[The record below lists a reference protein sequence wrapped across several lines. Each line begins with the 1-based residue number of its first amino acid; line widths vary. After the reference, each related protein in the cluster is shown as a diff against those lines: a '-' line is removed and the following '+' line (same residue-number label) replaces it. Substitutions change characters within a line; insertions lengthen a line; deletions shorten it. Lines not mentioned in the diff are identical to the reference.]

1 MSPRKNTKKLNNT
14 KSCLETANVSS
25 PTENSAPVVE
35 KLRRSGRKRKSKK
48 FQDDDLHSTSNTYSY
63 EGKQSKA
70 DEYGTLKSKVKS
82 AKQTDKVE
90 NHGLYG
96 IKHQNETMSNRNVFA
111 SLREDTNTSNTEN
124 GDAQQQSLIPSN
136 IDIDEE
142 LTGEKDD
149 TILYLNYRYSKFPR
163 SEENEKYKEVYDCI
177 PKLRSSS
184 PPRFT
189 TKGVKRNPIDH
200 EALGVRKLG
209 KTLGNPF
216 STHGQKR
223 NGVVFG
229 NRELVSVDE
238 KLKYTEAASNIKRIM
253 KDKCKDVRF
262 SSYVQPKI
270 FEEARD
276 KFSAKRKRKPKPH
289 SNEEEDEVDIE
300 TVDDSYTIVPEVL
313 KRSLTK
319 AKTGRKPGR
328 TILECE
334 DCGYKT
340 THSGHMRTHI
350 MCVHKD
356 LKQHECK
363 YEGCD
368 YKCSR
373 KGSMTRH
380 EKCVHRKDKV
390 FRCDMGNCNF
400 ESAWYISLERHIVT
414 KHEKLRPWTC
424 QICQK
429 SFGQQYT
436 LDSHINS
443 VHRKQKRIKCAFC
456 TFRSCLKLSVR
467 VHILRKHKD
476 KISEAINEAEE
487 ENNEE
492 TEDLVDYTNE
502 QNDYDVTMENE
513 EQECV

>member
-1 MSPRKNTKKLNNT
+1 MSPTKNTNELNNT
-14 KSCLETANVSS
+14 KPSLESENDSS
-25 PTENSAPVVE
+25 PTKNSAPVIDN
-35 KLRRSGRKRKSKK
+35 LNQSNISPRRSGRVRKSRK
-48 FQDDDLHSTSNTYSY
+48 FHDDFQSTSNIHFNIDEYWTRI
-63 EGKQSKA
+63 SKA
-70 DEYGTLKSKVKS
+70 KN
-82 AKQTDKVE
+82 AKPVKVE
-90 NHGLYG
+90 KRGLYG
-96 IKHQNETMSNRNVFA
+96 IKHRNETMSNRNIFA
-111 SLREDTNTSNTEN
+111 SLREDANTLNTNN
-124 GDAQQQSLIPSN
+124 GDAQQQSSIPSN
-136 IDIDEE
+136 IDIDKE

-149 TILYLNYRYSKFPR
+149 TDLYLNYFKFPR

-189 TKGVKRNPIDH
+189 TKGVKKSRINH
-200 EALGVRKLG
+200 EAMGVRKLG

-216 STHGQKR
+216 STHGRKR

-270 FEEARD
+270 LEEARD
-276 KFSAKRKRKPKPH
+276 KFSAKRKRKAKPH

-300 TVDDSYTIVPEVL
+300 TVDDSNTIVPEVL

-319 AKTGRKPGR
+319 MKTGRKPGR

-390 FRCDMGNCNF
+390 FRCDIENCNF

-424 QICQK
+424 QICRK

-456 TFRSCLKLSVR
+456 TFRSCTKMSVR
-467 VHILRKHKD
+467 AHILRRHKD

-487 ENNEE
+487 EDNEE

-502 QNDYDVTMENE
+502 QNDYDVTMEIK
-513 EQECV
+513 EQECA